1 MKLKV
6 ASTVGQNTT
15 LSVRDDVFGA
25 PFNPTLVAQTVRVY
39 LANQRQ
45 GTSKTKTRS
54 EINRSKKKWFKQK
67 GTGNARHGARTPSIF
82 VGGGVSHG
90 PTGHENWSLKVSST
104 MKKVALASV
113 LSAQAEKT
121 VVMEDI
127 NQLDGKTAS
136 AYKLFENLLP
146 NAQHILVVLSKHEPM
161 VARSLRNLPY
171 VYVTDASRLN
181 TYEVA
186 YSDAI
191 VLTKESVKMLEDRLG
206 REEKKAKEKE
216 VEKKVE
222 KAEVKMKK
230 PVAAT
235 TVKKVPAKKIE
246 TKKPAA
252 KVAKTAAKPKTKTK
266 AK

>member
-90 PTGHENWSLKVSST
+90 PTGHENWNLKVSST
-104 MKKVALASV
+104 MKKVSLASV
-113 LSAQAEKT
+113 LSAQVAKT

-136 AYKLFENLLP
+136 AHKLFENLLP
-146 NAQHILVVLSKHEPM
+146 DAQHILVVLSKQEPM

-171 VYVTDASRLN
+171 VYMTDASRLN

-191 VLTKESVKMLEDRLG
+191 VMTKESVKVLEERLG
-206 REEKKAKEKE
+206 REEKKTKVKE
-216 VEKKVE
+216 VEKK
-222 KAEVKMKK
+222 A
-230 PVAAT
+230 VA
-235 TVKKVPAKKIE
+235 VKKTPV
-246 TKKPAA
+246 KKPAA
-252 KVAKTAAKPKTKTK
+252 KIAK
-266 AK
+266 